1 MDEYRDDTFFLPGM
15 CCFLREIRGPFQA
28 KGGLVHM
35 KKNVKLLAALAA
47 AVAVLLCVWL
57 CLKPSGAAGDK
68 ELDVQVVCADGTS
81 KDFHLS
87 TDAAYLGEAL
97 KEAELIEGEEGPYGL
112 FITAVD
118 GVAADDSLQQWWCVT
133 KGGESVTTGADAT
146 PIEDGDHFELTL
158 TTGY

>member
-1 MDEYRDDTFFLPGM
+1 M
-15 CCFLREIRGPFQA
+15 I
-28 KGGLVHM
+28 HM
-35 KKNVKLLAALAA
+35 KKNAKLLGALIA
-47 AVAVLLCVWL
+47 AVAILLCVWL
-57 CLKPSGAAGDK
+57 CLKPSGVVGSK
-68 ELDVQVVCADGTS
+68 ELVVQVVYADASS
-81 KDFHLS
+81 KDFHIS

-97 KEAELIEGEEGPYGL
+97 KEAELIEGEDGPYGM

-133 KGGESVTTGADAT
+133 KGGESVTTGVDTT